1 MDVIISQ
8 SILYTIAGFLI
19 FPNLNITLMLAATC
33 AKLIISTI
41 AGEPCPT
48 TLDFIRIH
56 CKLKFGRGTS
66 YEFVS
71 NQQPI
76 GSPVLRFEYPK
87 SASNK
92 TPSAS

>member
-19 FPNLNITLMLAATC
+19 FPNLNITLMLAAAC

-48 TLDFIRIH
+48 T
-56 CKLKFGRGTS
+56 
-66 YEFVS
+66 
-71 NQQPI
+71 
-76 GSPVLRFEYPK
+76 
-87 SASNK
+87 
-92 TPSAS
+92 